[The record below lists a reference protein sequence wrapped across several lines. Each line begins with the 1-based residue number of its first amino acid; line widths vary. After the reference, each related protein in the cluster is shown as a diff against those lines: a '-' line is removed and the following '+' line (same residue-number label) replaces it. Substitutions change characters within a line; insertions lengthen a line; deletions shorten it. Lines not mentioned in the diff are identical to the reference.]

1 MKDLTAKRLEI
12 LKEML
17 PKIGRVLTIYDPNS
31 QVAADGAALAR
42 DEAKRLG
49 LKLIERHV
57 NSVDELRKALQE
69 IKSQDAD
76 AFFISRI
83 HWWSAR
89 RS

>member
-1 MKDLTAKRLEI
+1 M
-12 LKEML
+12 
-17 PKIGRVLTIYDPNS
+17 PKIGRVLTIYDPKN

-57 NSVDELRKALQE
+57 SSVDELRKALQE
-69 IKSQDAD
+69 IKARKPTRS
-76 AFFISRI
+76 FISRI
-83 HWWSAR
+83 PWWSAS